1 MMRALASAGALVLIV
16 VSIAGCATQPASPV
30 TLDDVANERLAVI
43 EELERQRFDDFVAQ
57 SGDRLVE
64 FGIPVPEFKGLV
76 AIDEVDEIVSEC
88 VITLNP
94 RLQVGPSGG
103 GFAVT
108 YFGTV
113 GDTYDR
119 IGWTIDSCIAQ
130 YGVADLRAS
139 TTAGPVEVAWR
150 FSDTTQRVM
159 PCLRTMGVTVPS
171 PPSAELFANV
181 LGTPREFSP
190 FSLVAADPA
199 TLVRA
204 LALCPPSATVLQAH
218 LDGVPLGAATGGEG
232 P

>member
-1 MMRALASAGALVLIV
+1 MMRAVTVACALLLVM
-16 VSIAGCATQPASPV
+16 VSIAGCSTTPASPV
-30 TLDDVANERLAVI
+30 TLDDVTNERLAVI
-43 EELERQRFDDFVAQ
+43 EESERQRFDDFLVR

-64 FGIPVPEFKGLV
+64 FGIPVPEFMGLV
-76 AIDEVDEIVSEC
+76 AMDEVDEIVSEC

-130 YGVADLRAS
+130 YGVADLHAT
-139 TTAGPVEVAWR
+139 TTAGPVEGAWR

-171 PPSAELFANV
+171 PPSAEQFATL
-181 LGTPREFSP
+181 LGTPREFNP

-199 TLVRA
+199 MLVRA

-218 LDGVPLGAATGGEG
+218 LDGVPVAEATGGEG